1 MMGLNSLIK
10 GDTAMTLFS
19 TRPSW
24 APVFVRLAL
33 GIILVAHGSQKLF
46 GVWGGGGWEG
56 TIQHFGQMDIP
67 PSLTILAIITEFF
80 GGIALIVG
88 FLTRV
93 AAIGAIVL
101 MIVAIFKVHLP
112 NGFFINWACAG
123 DGGHGMEYNIALIAL
138 AIALVIWGAGSA
150 SVDHAIGGEK
160 GG

>member
-1 MMGLNSLIK
+1 MMSLNSLIK

-19 TRPSW
+19 THPSW

-46 GVWGGGGWEG
+46 GLWGGGGWEV
-56 TIQHFGQMDIP
+56 TIQNFGGMGIP
-67 PSLTILAIITEFF
+67 PALAILAIITEFF

-93 AAIGAIVL
+93 AALGAIFL

-112 NGFFINWACAG
+112 NGFFINWACLP
-123 DGGHGMEYNIALIAL
+123 DKGHGMELNIAIIGL
-138 AIALVIWGAGSA
+138 AIALVIWGAGSV